1 MNKVVKRVIIAIVV
15 FFVCAFAFR
24 WFTMRRNV
32 PKYVRASGMI
42 EVQEVQLAP
51 QASGRI
57 DELYIEESQKVKKGD
72 LVAKISLDGAD
83 DLVNSAEAAL
93 AAARAQ
99 LAQLKNGFRSEQ
111 IAAAKANVAAA
122 KIQYQ
127 QAEKDKQRFERLA
140 KEGAVAQRSAELEA
154 EKANAKREAMNA
166 ANEQYTL
173 LVRGNRAEDIAA
185 AAANVK
191 RLEAEV
197 GRAKTAL
204 AYKEFRSPVDG
215 VVLTKN
221 YELGD
226 VIAAGA
232 PLATLGQTDR
242 CWVKI
247 YIPSSQLGLV
257 KVGQTADV
265 TIDAYPNRVFL
276 GKVSKVNDQA
286 EYNPRLSLTQNE
298 RANMV
303 FWIKVTIDNADGVLK
318 PGMPADVKLN
328 ND

>member
-15 FFVCAFAFR
+15 FFLCAFAFR

-72 LVAKISLDGAD
+72 LIAKISLDGAD
-83 DLVNSAEAAL
+83 DLVNSAEAGL

-111 IAAAKANVAAA
+111 VAAAKANAAAA

-140 KEGAVAQRSAELEA
+140 KEGAVARRNAELAA

-173 LVRGNRAEDIAA
+173 LARGNRAEDIAA

-221 YELGD
+221 YEQGD

-257 KVGQTADV
+257 RVGQTADV
-265 TIDAYPNRVFL
+265 TIDAYPNSVFL

-303 FWIKVTIDNADGVLK
+303 FWIKVTIDNAEGVLK

>member
-1 MNKVVKRVIIAIVV
+1 M
-15 FFVCAFAFR
+15 FFIGTFAFR
-24 WFTMRRNV
+24 YFTTRRSV
-32 PKYVRASGMI
+32 PEYVKASGMI

-57 DELYIEESQKVKKGD
+57 EELYIEESQKVKKGD
-72 LVAKISLDGAD
+72 LIAKISLDGAD
-83 DLVNSAEAAL
+83 DLVNSAEAGL

-99 LAQLKNGFRSEQ
+99 LAQLRNGFRGEQ
-111 IAAAKANVAAA
+111 VAAAKANAVSA
-122 KIQYQ
+122 KIQYE
-127 QAEKDKQRFERLA
+127 QALRDKERFDRLA
-140 KEGAVAQRSAELEA
+140 KEGAVAQRSAELAA
-154 EKANAKREAMNA
+154 EKADAKREAMNA
-166 ANEQYTL
+166 ADEQYKL
-173 LVRGNRAEDIAA
+173 LARGNRAEDIAA

-221 YELGD
+221 YEQGD

-232 PLATLGQTDR
+232 PLATVGDTEH
-242 CWVKI
+242 CWIKI
-247 YIPSSQLGLV
+247 YIPSTQLGLV
-257 KVGQTADV
+257 RVGQTADV
-265 TIDAYPNRVFL
+265 TIDSYPDSVFF
-276 GKVSKVNDQA
+276 GKVSKINDQA

-303 FWIKVTIDNADGVLK
+303 FWVKISVENTKGVLK

-328 ND
+328 KD